1 MNSLPP
7 RALAMLV
14 ALTVIWGCNWPL
26 FPLAMH
32 ELSVWTFRA
41 VSLSGGGLL
50 LLLVARLRGIPLG
63 VPRAHWGMLLAAAV
77 CYLAVWNVASGFS
90 AITIPSG
97 QSAVLGF
104 TMPLWVAVLSAVFLG
119 ERLQARNLLA
129 LALGAAGVLLLL
141 LPGLQAY
148 ANAPFGFAAG
158 ILAGLGWAG
167 GTVMLKRHPIPVP
180 AIVSTG
186 WQLLLSSVP
195 VGVLAVALHA
205 GPVFLP
211 STLTVVV
218 VSYITM
224 VPMAV
229 GNLWW
234 FSIAGQLPAN
244 VAGLSVIMVPVVAMI
259 SGALMRGEPLGP
271 PQVAAM
277 ACCMGAL
284 ALTILKPKPAS
295 AG

>member
-1 MNSLPP
+1 
-7 RALAMLV
+7 
-14 ALTVIWGCNWPL
+14 
-26 FPLAMH
+26 
-32 ELSVWTFRA
+32 
-41 VSLSGGGLL
+41 
-50 LLLVARLRGIPLG
+50 
-63 VPRAHWGMLLAAAV
+63 
-77 CYLAVWNVASGFS
+77 VWNVASGFS